1 MIRFEHVTV
10 DARGELVARV
20 AAEANLATEDLGGGV
35 LLDLVA
41 VEAGTFRPRRQT
53 QPPPSMA
60 SAAGSVKSSA
70 SWT

>member
-10 DARGELVARV
+10 DARGEPTARV
-20 AAEANLATEDLGGGV
+20 AAEARLVTEDLGGGV

-41 VEAGTFRPRRQT
+41 VEAGTFRPRRQA
-53 QPPPSMA
+53 QSPPSTA
-60 SAAGSVKSSA
+60 IAAGSVKSSA